1 MSETT
6 RNYKPP
12 TIAEE
17 GVNMN
22 VEVLNQEQE
31 NEIPMFEEVD
41 EVEET
46 EDTEETEIKDEPEA
60 ETKETETTPSEE
72 FELKYNGEILKKSR
86 EELITLAQKGM
97 NYDKVAQERDTLRN
111 SPEGQLLD
119 KIARQQGISRTQL
132 LQAIEQNLEAQ
143 ETQAIVNDLRNK
155 YPDASEELLNQTAQ
169 GILSQRKAD
178 TANQET
184 QRKEEAQK
192 DRQRQDIETF
202 VTMFPNV
209 DIKENFTKEM
219 LQEAS
224 QKGLVAV
231 WQEKL
236 LKDKEAE
243 IEQLKSSNARAE
255 QETKNKNQSL
265 GSVTGNGVDE
275 SDALLAE
282 LLN

>member
-1 MSETT
+1 
-6 RNYKPP
+6 
-12 TIAEE
+12 
-17 GVNMN
+17 MN

-41 EVEET
+41 EVEEVD
-46 EDTEETEIKDEPEA
+46 EPNEEVEPKDEA
-60 ETKETETTPSEE
+60 KETETTPSEE
-72 FELKYNGEILKKSR
+72 FELKYNGETFKKSK
-86 EELITLAQKGM
+86 EELIILAQKGM

-111 SPEGQLLD
+111 SPEGQVLD
-119 KIARQQGISRTQL
+119 KIARQQGISRAQL
-132 LQAIEQNLEAQ
+132 LQAIEHNLEAQ
-143 ETQAIVNDLRNK
+143 EAQAIMNDLRNK

-192 DRQRQDIETF
+192 DKQRQDIEMF

-209 DIKENFTKEM
+209 DIKESFTKEM

-224 QKGLVAV
+224 KKGLVAV

-243 IEQLKSSNARAE
+243 IEQLKSNNARVE
-255 QETKNKNQSL
+255 QENKNKSQSL
-265 GSVTGNGVDE
+265 GSVTGNGTDD
-275 SDALLAE
+275 SDPLLAE
-282 LLN
+282 LLK